1 MRYHI
6 DTIPVWDAL
15 HEQGECPLCL
25 LRRRSEHLLTDRY
38 LGGSVMEP
46 DTRIRVNA
54 KGFCPTHHR
63 MLYDKQNRLGHALM
77 MHSHMLEV
85 ISKLQKLKPGEGAGR
100 GGSLFGLRRPAP
112 ADDQGDSGKLK
123 ALAEGCVLCE
133 DLDRHMRS
141 FAYTLLHLWK
151 TEPRFRTEFQA
162 SKGVCL
168 PDAALLLDM
177 APELLRGEAIASF
190 HGDLLTLLK
199 DSFQRVEEE
208 LKWFTLKFDYR
219 NQDKPWGNS
228 RDALERA
235 VLKLRGWAVGT
246 DPGLETK

>member
-15 HEQGECPLCL
+15 HEDSECPLCL
-25 LRRRSEHLLTDRY
+25 LRRKGEHLLTDRY
-38 LGGSVMEP
+38 LGASVMEP

-54 KGFCPTHHR
+54 KGFCSTHQR

-77 MHSHMLEV
+77 MHSHLLET
-85 ISKLQKLKPGEGAGR
+85 IGKLKDLKLGEGGR
-100 GGSLFGLRRPAP
+100 GGSFFGLRKAAPSEGQGPSAQLRPL
-112 ADDQGDSGKLK
+112 S
-123 ALAEGCVLCE
+123 EGCVLCE

-141 FAYTLLHLWK
+141 FAYTFVHLWK
-151 TEPRFRTEFQA
+151 TETRFQKEFLA
-162 SKGVCL
+162 SKGLCI
-168 PDAALLLDM
+168 PDAALLMDM
-177 APELLRGEAIASF
+177 APELLKGEALVAF
-190 HGDLLTLLK
+190 QQALLDSLK
-199 DSFQRVEEE
+199 AQLSRVEEE

-246 DPGLETK
+246 DPGLDQ